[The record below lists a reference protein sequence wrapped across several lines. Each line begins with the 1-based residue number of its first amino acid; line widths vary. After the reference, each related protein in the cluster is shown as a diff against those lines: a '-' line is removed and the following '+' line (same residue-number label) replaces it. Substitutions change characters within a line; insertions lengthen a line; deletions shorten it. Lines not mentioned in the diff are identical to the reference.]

1 MKKTGRKVLCML
13 SAVLVTFLRITPV
26 HGIDSPTDATD
37 TAVDETNNTGEES
50 SFIENDRM
58 RLTVNMENGTFS
70 LLDKVNGKTWHSVP
84 ENPNA
89 DKISI
94 GIMRTNVRSHI
105 LLEYINREDENTDQL
120 TQTTN
125 SYIQCES
132 EETIRV
138 TKQSDAYRVMYTFQ
152 ELGIRIPLVYTL
164 KEDCLQVS
172 IDVAGI
178 DEGNENRIVSIALLP
193 YFGAADQT
201 VNGYLFIPDGCGAV
215 AEFNRNIIPLKAYE
229 KMIYGSDLAHSA
241 ERQTSKEMDIRLP
254 VFGTVQDNGAGLM
267 GVITEG
273 DGAASIHAET
283 GSSKVN
289 YNYIYSKMIR
299 RIYSIEKSL
308 YVTNKKNDISTITY
322 TDFGSDRYTVCYYPL
337 SGETASYSGMAA
349 VYRNYL
355 AENYSMQP
363 KKVERTLS
371 LKVYGA
377 LEEQKNFLGIHYYKK
392 QALTRFDELQNI
404 LKDLQ
409 KNGVNALSVQLIGWM
424 GNGVFNRT
432 ISTNCTPLRVLGGKQ
447 SFEQLSNY
455 MHDEGFALYPDV
467 DLLTYTKGGNGI
479 SVTSD
484 SAKAPNGDNARQY
497 AYSLV
502 TYERNNAIDPWYLL
516 RPQEISSVFTKFL
529 RQAQKTGVT
538 DISFSGIGSMLYSDF
553 KKSDGTYRVESLS
566 IIRESI
572 GQAEKQLGRVA
583 VSGGNAYT
591 LPYADRVFEA
601 PAFSSGYDIF
611 SYDVPFF
618 QMVLQ
623 GYAGYTLP
631 PVVQSGEQRTML
643 LKAAETGSD
652 LLYACIAG
660 DSHRLRETRLS
671 AMYSAGYDLWKS
683 QAIDAYAALKEL
695 YVRTEDCVIVRHERL
710 SEDFYRTTYDNGVQV
725 LVNYSADST
734 EYAGQKIDGESFI
747 MSEAA

>member
-1 MKKTGRKVLCML
+1 ML
-13 SAVLVTFLRITPV
+13 VAVVMAFLRITPV
-26 HGIDSPTDATD
+26 HGIDGPTDAAD
-37 TAVDETNNTGEES
+37 TAAAEVNDTGVDTS
-50 SFIENDRM
+50 AVENDRM
-58 RLTVNMENGTFS
+58 RLTVDMGNGTFS
-70 LLDKVNGKTWHSVP
+70 LMDKENGKTWHSVP

-105 LLEYINREDENTDQL
+105 LMEYINREDENTDQL

-132 EETIRV
+132 EETIQV
-138 TKQSDAYRVMYTFQ
+138 TKQSDAYRVEYTFQ

-283 GSSKVN
+283 GSAKVN

-322 TDFGSDRYTVCYYPL
+322 TDFGTDHYTVCYYPL
-337 SGETASYSGMAA
+337 SGEDASYSGMAA
-349 VYRNYL
+349 VYRDFL
-355 AENYSMQP
+355 AETYSMQP
-363 KKVERTLS
+363 NKVEHTLS

-409 KNGVNALSVQLIGWM
+409 KNGVDDLSIQLLGWT
-424 GNGVFNRT
+424 GNGVYNRK
-432 ISTNCTPLRVLGGKQ
+432 ISTDCKPLRVLGGKQ
-447 SFEQLSNY
+447 SFAQLSDY
-455 MHDEGFALYPDV
+455 IREQGFALYPDV
-467 DLLTYTKGGNGI
+467 DLLTYTKGGNRI

-497 AYSLV
+497 AYSIV
-502 TYERNNAIDPWYLL
+502 TQEKRNTIDPCYLL
-516 RPQEISSVFTKFL
+516 RPQKISSVFSDFL

-566 IIRESI
+566 IIQKSLD
-572 GQAEKQLGRVA
+572 QAEKQQGRIA

-591 LPYADRVFEA
+591 LPYVDRVFEA

-611 SYDVPFF
+611 SYDVPFY

-623 GYAGYTLP
+623 GYASYTLP
-631 PVVQSGEQRTML
+631 PVIQSGEQKTML

-660 DSHRLRETRLS
+660 DSYRLRETRLS

-683 QAIDAYAALKEL
+683 PAIDAYASLKEL
-695 YVRTEDCVIVRHERL
+695 YVRTGSSVIVHHERL
-710 SEDFYRTTYDNGVQV
+710 AEELYRTTYDNGVQV
-725 LVNYSADST
+725 LVNYSANST
-734 EYAGQKIDGESFI
+734 EYAGQKIDGESFV
-747 MSEAA
+747 MSKAAE